1 MFEEALLSIGLL
13 VVVAKLVEG
22 VLQRFGL
29 SSIFAFT
36 LTGILL
42 GPVAGI
48 VHPVNELALFL
59 GVGIFVLF
67 FLIGLDEID
76 ISGFVATIRGR
87 FFVAAI
93 ISVVVSLLAALAVTS
108 DIFYDF
114 GLELEFSKSV
124 ALAGILSLSSLGLVA
139 RVLAD
144 SGHLKQPIGIQIF
157 TTVIIAEMVALLL
170 IGFTIGEHAH
180 APSAAGVLVLLGQVA
195 GFAVVAWVLS
205 AKLIPP
211 VMVFLLQ
218 RIRVPELSFGLLLG
232 GLFLMVVAAEEIG
245 LHGSLGALLFGAA
258 LSGLPNQV
266 RREIIPGLRSMADGL
281 FVPLFFASAGL
292 QLGLSFIEL
301 PLWTIVALVAVP
313 LVGKFAGAFIGAYV
327 TRLDMPF
334 SLATG
339 LMAKGVAEIALLLVL
354 FQSGHISQEVFS
366 LLILVMFGYI
376 LLMPLAIKFAVDR
389 AGATAGATDRP
400 RLPASTPPSLARY
413 ALENVTVRDML
424 DRSRSYPQSDVSVR
438 IFNEEWANLNQ
449 QHYVVVDEGAVSGI
463 VSLTRLRFLPESAW
477 DSTPLRNVLRMHT
490 PEAWPE
496 ERIDDVLERMT
507 DHSLTVIPVMDPDS
521 GHFLGAVTSRD
532 ILDQIM
538 MESD

>member
-1 MFEEALLSIGLL
+1 MFEEALISIGLL
-13 VVVAKLVEG
+13 VVAAKLAEG
-22 VLQRFGL
+22 VLRRFGL
-29 SSIFAFT
+29 SSIFAYT
-36 LTGILL
+36 LTGIVL
-42 GPVAGI
+42 GPVAGV

-59 GVGIFVLF
+59 GVGIFILF

-87 FFVAAI
+87 FFIAAI
-93 ISVVVSLLAALAVTS
+93 ISVVVSLVAALTVTS

-114 GLELEFSKSV
+114 GLELEFSKAV

-144 SGHLKQPIGIQIF
+144 GGYLKQPIGIQIF

-170 IGFTIGEHAH
+170 IGFTIGEHTH
-180 APSAAGVLVLLGQVA
+180 APTATGVFVLLGQVA

-205 AKLIPP
+205 ARLIPP
-211 VMVFLLQ
+211 VMVFLL
-218 RIRVPELSFGLLLG
+218 RWIRVPELSFGLLLG

-266 RREIIPGLRSMADGL
+266 RREIIPGLRSAADGL

-292 QLGLSFIEL
+292 QLSLSFIEL

-313 LVGKFAGAFIGAYV
+313 VVGKFAGAFIGAYV

-354 FQSGHISQEVFS
+354 FQSGSISQEVFS

-389 AGATAGATDRP
+389 AGATEGS

-424 DRSRSYPQSDVSVR
+424 DRTRPHPGPDLSVR
-438 IFNEEWANLNQ
+438 IFNEEWANPAQ

-477 DSTPLRNVLRMHT
+477 DSTPLSNVLRLHT

-507 DHSLTVIPVMDPDS
+507 DHSLTVIPVMDPTS
-521 GHFLGAVTSRD
+521 GDFLGTVTSRD

>member
-1 MFEEALLSIGLL
+1 MLEEALLSIGLL
-13 VVVAKLVEG
+13 VVAAKLVEG

-87 FFVAAI
+87 FFIAAI

-180 APSAAGVLVLLGQVA
+180 APSCRGRA
-195 GFAVVAWVLS
+195 
-205 AKLIPP
+205 
-211 VMVFLLQ
+211 
-218 RIRVPELSFGLLLG
+218 R
-232 GLFLMVVAAEEIG
+232 
-245 LHGSLGALLFGAA
+245 
-258 LSGLPNQV
+258 
-266 RREIIPGLRSMADGL
+266 
-281 FVPLFFASAGL
+281 
-292 QLGLSFIEL
+292 
-301 PLWTIVALVAVP
+301 
-313 LVGKFAGAFIGAYV
+313 FAGAGRRIRCG
-327 TRLDMPF
+327 
-334 SLATG
+334 G
-339 LMAKGVAEIALLLVL
+339 LGPVGKID
-354 FQSGHISQEVFS
+354 
-366 LLILVMFGYI
+366 
-376 LLMPLAIKFAVDR
+376 P
-389 AGATAGATDRP
+389 AGDG
-400 RLPASTPPSLARY
+400 LPASA
-413 ALENVTVRDML
+413 D
-424 DRSRSYPQSDVSVR
+424 
-438 IFNEEWANLNQ
+438 
-449 QHYVVVDEGAVSGI
+449 
-463 VSLTRLRFLPESAW
+463 
-477 DSTPLRNVLRMHT
+477 
-490 PEAWPE
+490 
-496 ERIDDVLERMT
+496 
-507 DHSLTVIPVMDPDS
+507 
-521 GHFLGAVTSRD
+521 
-532 ILDQIM
+532 
-538 MESD
+538 